1 MCLAIPGEI
10 LSAEEGELR
19 MGRVSFGGL
28 VKEVCLA
35 CVPEATVGDFVLV
48 HAGFA
53 ISVVSAEHAAE
64 VLSYLDRIGEV
75 DGGDAGPR
83 PAKGPP

>member
-10 LSAEEGELR
+10 LSVDDGGELR
-19 MGRVSFGGL
+19 AGRVSFGGL

-35 CVPEATVGDFVLV
+35 CVPEARQGDFVLV

-53 ISVVSAEHAAE
+53 ITVVSAEHAAE
-64 VLSYLDRIGEV
+64 VHAYLASVPDVAGALEGRTGE
-75 DGGDAGPR
+75 GGT
-83 PAKGPP
+83 